1 MKTSFSR
8 GIFHLVFFGRRT
20 RPIRLLWW
28 VTLNQHLRLDLL
40 INRFVNLID
49 NHVTGFRFLSFNSG
63 ERSHSD
69 CSLLSH
75 FCWRL
80 FRFYKR
86 ETTLA
91 CWTWVNFSCL
101 WFSGTR
107 RQASVVCMA
116 WGELRSVDSSK
127 LCFLWSWHVHSIQTF
142 FFLLSSGRRMNGSKR
157 FEMTREANQRTYN
170 SPRTES

>member
-1 MKTSFSR
+1 MLHVSESWVQYLCECDTRVPKGEIRWGFLEYAWSGVRVKTSFSR

-107 RQASVVCMA
+107 RQASVVCKA
-116 WGELRSVDSSK
+116 WGELRSVDSS
-127 LCFLWSWHVHSIQTF
+127 
-142 FFLLSSGRRMNGSKR
+142 
-157 FEMTREANQRTYN
+157 
-170 SPRTES
+170 